1 MVIAIDLLASLR
13 RSNRPLVQ
21 ISVPA
26 GSLSP
31 AQKAQMIA
39 KVTDAC
45 VEAEGI
51 ESVRQFTWVHINEVP
66 DGGWGMAGRALALN
80 HIKAALGLAT

>member
-1 MVIAIDLLASLR
+1 M
-13 RSNRPLVQ
+13 PLVQ

-26 GSLSP
+26 GSLTP
-31 AQKAQMIA
+31 EQKALMVA

-51 ESVRQFTWVHINEVP
+51 PAVRQFTWVHINEVP
-66 DGGWGMAGRALALN
+66 EGGWGMAGRALTLDRLRSALAP
-80 HIKAALGLAT
+80 AA

>member
-1 MVIAIDLLASLR
+1 M
-13 RSNRPLVQ
+13 PLVQ

-26 GSLSP
+26 GSLTTE
-31 AQKAQMIA
+31 QKATMIA

-51 ESVRQFTWVHINEVP
+51 PAARAHTWVHVVEVGE
-66 DGGWGMAGRALALN
+66 GGWGVGGRAPTLAQMR
-80 HIKAALGLAT
+80 AALGVK

>member
-1 MVIAIDLLASLR
+1 M
-13 RSNRPLVQ
+13 PLVQ

-26 GSLSP
+26 GSLT
-31 AQKAQMIA
+31 AEQKAAMIA

-51 ESVRQFTWVHINEVP
+51 PAVRQYTWVHILEVAE
-66 DGGWGMAGRALALN
+66 GGWGMAGRAPTPAQMR
-80 HIKAALGLAT
+80 AALGAN

>member
-1 MVIAIDLLASLR
+1 M
-13 RSNRPLVQ
+13 PLVQ

-26 GSLSP
+26 GSLS
-31 AQKAQMIA
+31 QEKKAAMIA

-51 ESVRQFTWVHINEVP
+51 PAARQFTWVQINEVP
-66 DGGWGMAGRALALN
+66 DGGWGMGGHAVTLDQM
-80 HIKAALGLAT
+80 KAALAPK

>member
-1 MVIAIDLLASLR
+1 M
-13 RSNRPLVQ
+13 PLVQ

-26 GSLSP
+26 GSLTQE
-31 AQKAQMIA
+31 QKTLMLA

-51 ESVRQFTWVHINEVP
+51 PAVRQFTWVHINEVP
-66 DGGWGMAGRALALN
+66 DGSWGMAGRALTLDQM
-80 HIKAALGLAT
+80 KAAMAPKG